1 MEKKLLK
8 PRNDLVFQKL
18 FGEQKNKEITGHL
31 LSLILGKEV
40 YNVDLDV
47 NKQMIG
53 KREGLKTC
61 ILDIRAKF
69 NDGEECN
76 IELQVSPY
84 KHMPDRMLQY
94 WSMNYINKLER
105 GEDYSKIK
113 PTIAV
118 LITCYKLDEIKEI
131 SRYHTSWSLRED
143 KETEAVLTDKFQ
155 VHVLEI
161 PKVKDIEIQTDELA
175 QWMSFINDPEDGRL
189 EKMMYENNKYFK
201 QARKELEYLSGDKDF
216 QEIVEK
222 RALALMDQEVQ
233 TRLAKEEGRE
243 EGRREGKTEGI
254 SIGIA
259 QNTVEMVK
267 KLIQKNMTNAFIKD
281 VTGYEE
287 EEIEKIRKET
297 KEKQKEE
304 PEK

>member
-1 MEKKLLK
+1 MQYHKKINIIKEVEKVEKKLLK

-131 SRYHTSWSLRED
+131 PRYHTSWSLRED
-143 KETEAVLTDKFQ
+143 KETDAVLTDKFQ

-243 EGRREGKTEGI
+243 EGRTEGI
-254 SIGIA
+254 SIGEKNKKIEIA
-259 QNTVEMVK
+259 K
-267 KLIQKNMTNAFIKD
+267 KMKAKNMPI
-281 VTGYEE
+281 
-287 EEIEKIRKET
+287 EEIMELTELSKEDIENI
-297 KEKQKEE
+297 K
-304 PEK
+304 

>member
-143 KETEAVLTDKFQ
+143 KETDSVLTDKFQ
-155 VHVLEI
+155 MHILEI

-233 TRLAKEEGRE
+233 TRAAKE
-243 EGRREGKTEGI
+243 EGI

-259 QNTVEMVK
+259 QNTVETIK
-267 KLIQKNMTNAFIKD
+267 KLIQENMTNKVIKR
-281 VTGYEE
+281 VTGYKE
-287 EEIEKIRKET
+287 EEIEKIRKEI
-297 KEKQKEE
+297 KEE
-304 PEK
+304 EPKK

>member
-131 SRYHTSWSLRED
+131 PRYHTSWSLRED
-143 KETEAVLTDKFQ
+143 KETDAILTDKFQ
-155 VHVLEI
+155 IHVLEI

-233 TRLAKEEGRE
+233 TRLAKEEGR
-243 EGRREGKTEGI
+243 RAGKTEGI
-254 SIGIA
+254 SIGEKKKEIEIA
-259 QNTVEMVK
+259 K
-267 KLIQKNMTNAFIKD
+267 KMKARNIPI
-281 VTGYEE
+281 EE
-287 EEIEKIRKET
+287 IMELTELSKEEIENIK
-297 KEKQKEE
+297 
-304 PEK
+304 